1 MGKVIYSL
9 FIIAVICFFIF
20 TNNCNFSKNSH
31 LGEFIDYYTIL
42 CWKEKRINNKIIT
55 LSDAKKMK
63 F

>member
-42 CWKEKRINNKIIT
+42 CCDERESTTK
-55 LSDAKKMK
+55 
-63 F
+63 

>member
-31 LGEFIDYYTIL
+31 LGEFIDYHTIL
-42 CWKEKRINNKIIT
+42 CCDERESTTK
-55 LSDAKKMK
+55 
-63 F
+63 